1 MKFFAQIVILLA
13 ALQCWPGRLCAQE
26 APARE
31 SVKDARNALNGRTPF
46 PFYDSAKD
54 DVKRMNVK
62 APPDAAPPAKG
73 STTWTRNGTTP
84 VRGGGG
90 RGGASGLGALLQIIG
105 VALFTAVISAV
116 VYFLVKA
123 FLQGEQTQTEG
134 TKFIDTSSDVD
145 RVEDLP
151 FQIKKPT
158 GDFLS
163 EAQRLYEAGQY
174 SEAIV
179 YLFSYQL
186 VALDKRHVI
195 RLAKGKTNRQY
206 LRETRSREMIKQVLQ
221 RTMISF
227 EDVFFGHHNL
237 SRERFEE
244 CWRQLDEF
252 HQQLERVEAAAA

>member
-1 MKFFAQIVILLA
+1 MKSFAQIAFLLA
-13 ALQCWPGRLCAQE
+13 ALACWPGVLFAQE
-26 APARE
+26 PPNE
-31 SVKDARNALNGRTPF
+31 SVKDARNALNGRTSF

-54 DVKRMNVK
+54 DVKRMTVK
-62 APPDAAPPAKG
+62 APKEGTADKG
-73 STTWTRNGTTP
+73 SSTWTSKGTKGP
-84 VRGGGG
+84 VRGP
-90 RGGASGLGALLQIIG
+90 RGPSASGLGMVFQFLGLTLLAAIIAALIFL
-105 VALFTAVISAV
+105 
-116 VYFLVKA
+116 LVKA
-123 FLQGEQTQTEG
+123 FLQGEQTQTAG

-151 FQIKKPT
+151 FQLKKPS

-163 EAQRLYEAGQY
+163 EAERLYKEGKY

-206 LRETRSREMIKQVLQ
+206 LRETRSRELLKQHIQ
-221 RTMISF
+221 KTMISF
-227 EDVFFGHHNL
+227 EDVFFGHHEL

-244 CWRQLDEF
+244 CWRELNEF
-252 HQQLERVEAAAA
+252 HQQLDRVEAAA